1 MFKLATQKRPD
12 MVSFLED
19 GRKLA
24 DALQTLADREAD
36 PGTGSLDHLMPRYG
50 VVDSS
55 NFWITWRIPYL
66 WMKTLLQIPPT
77 AWLAS

>member
-12 MVSFLED
+12 MASFLED

-36 PGTGSLDHLMPRYG
+36 AGTGSLDHLMPRYG
-50 VVDSS
+50 AV
-55 NFWITWRIPYL
+55 L
-66 WMKTLLQIPPT
+66 
-77 AWLAS
+77 